1 MQELLTN
8 LHFTNELWCFGIPL
22 ILMALDVLTG
32 YVNAWIKRQVS
43 SSIMRK
49 GLGHK
54 VAEIAYLIVGILAK
68 VGLGYGAI
76 LYFISIYIIVME
88 LISIFENCEKLGLK
102 TPRVAKQEVN
112 DIKNKI
118 EKGE

>member
-1 MQELLTN
+1 MQELISN
-8 LHFTNELWCFGIPL
+8 LHFTNEIWSLGIPL

-32 YVNAWIKRQVS
+32 YLNAWIKKEVS

-54 VAEIAYLIVGILAK
+54 VAEIVYLALGMLGKA
-68 VGLGYGAI
+68 GLGYGAI
-76 LYFISIYIIVME
+76 LYFISVYIIVME

-102 TPRVAKQEVN
+102 TPKVAKKEVE
-112 DIKNKI
+112 DIKDKI